1 MIFKPKSNWNPA
13 GHPLP
18 PEKELRVEYDA
29 ELDILTLWTGTPA
42 SNATV
47 VARNLQV
54 FFDDEDVAHIVAL
67 EGAAK
72 LLRPYL
78 FPED

>member
-1 MIFKPKSNWNPA
+1 MISKHSSNWNPA
-13 GHPLP
+13 SYPLP
-18 PEKELRVEYDA
+18 PEKELWIQYDKDS
-29 ELDILTLWTGTPA
+29 DILTLWTGTPA

-54 FFDDEDVAHIVAL
+54 FFDDEDVAHIVTL

-78 FPED
+78 FPEA